1 MANAPYLSFGIAA
14 EDARLF
20 RKSNKQHVHD
30 AVRVA
35 QYNVTALLHELTTG
49 EVYAAVP
56 EGEPGAEGGG
66 KDKEEEEN
74 DAGDAKPPV
83 EEGEGG
89 AAGRAAA
96 GMSSVADRKS
106 VV

>member
-66 KDKEEEEN
+66 RTRRRKKMTR
-74 DAGDAKPPV
+74 GTPSPP
-83 EEGEGG
+83 
-89 AAGRAAA
+89 
-96 GMSSVADRKS
+96 
-106 VV
+106 